1 VNFEVLNL
9 QMFRSGGN
17 GDLYLGQRS
26 GTGEWVVVKFL
37 REYHLAHCRKAFA
50 REVRVLLRKSRGMI
64 PLLAWNLAVE
74 RPFYVMPY
82 LEGGPL
88 SHYAGRLVSTQL
100 QQVAENLAM
109 TLANLHTAL
118 DLHGDFK
125 PDNVLLTKQGLLQ
138 VADPLGNG
146 TLFTILFSENRGG
159 TPGYMAPEI
168 MAGGTISRASDVY
181 SYGATIY
188 HLLTGKV
195 PQHGQRFDPASE
207 GDGYEPRRCELVTA
221 CCDPIP
227 GARPT
232 MQEVLQ
238 MLSGKPWA
246 TIRES
251 RKQREEFVKTACVF
265 GGLVFLGVG
274 LARSLQAS
282 T

>member
-1 VNFEVLNL
+1 MNFQVVNLR
-9 QMFRSGGN
+9 MYRSGGN

-26 GTGEWVVVKFL
+26 DTGEWVVVKFL
-37 REYHLAHCRKAFA
+37 RESHLEHCRKAFA
-50 REVRVLLRKSRGMI
+50 REVRVLQRKSHGMI
-64 PLLAWNLAVE
+64 QLLAWNLAVE

-88 SHYAGRLVSTQL
+88 SQHAGRLGAAQL
-100 QQVAENLAM
+100 QQVAENLAV
-109 TLANLHTAL
+109 TLANLHIAF

-146 TLFTILFSENRGG
+146 TLFTILFAENRGG

-195 PQHGQRFDPASE
+195 PQHGQRLDPASE
-207 GDGYEPRRCELVTA
+207 RCDYAPRMCELVTV
-221 CCDPIP
+221 CCDPNP
-227 GARPT
+227 SVRPT

-238 MLSGKPWA
+238 MLHGKSWES
-246 TIRES
+246 IRIA
-251 RKQREEFVKTACVF
+251 KT
-265 GGLVFLGVG
+265 
-274 LARSLQAS
+274 